1 MDMAQFLE
9 LHKRVKMAEALPLIG
24 KAERVAQQMA
34 EAGEIPGAVK
44 IRGEWTFNLRK
55 LLGWIEDLER
65 QQCASRKINA
75 AVKPRPTPN
84 GTVTS
89 FTAAKGSTEN
99 SGAGRYERA
108 MSRLA
113 GNGSKKRS
121 RA

>member
-65 QQCASRKINA
+65 QQCASRKINDA
-75 AVKPRPTPN
+75 AKPRPTRS
-84 GTVTS
+84 GMVTS
-89 FTAAKGSTEN
+89 STVASASREN

-108 MSRLA
+108 MLRLA
-113 GNGSKKRS
+113 GNGLKKTS
-121 RA
+121 RG